1 MLTVVASAYPRM
13 YALRSSRV
21 EYKVVADFS
30 RIEKVSTAFSA
41 GLAPIWGSA
50 SFVRLWHRSR
60 QKRGKKIDG
69 CHALPAARFRVQ

>member
-30 RIEKVSTAFSA
+30 RKRFLQLSLLVWLRS
-41 GLAPIWGSA
+41 GGSA

-69 CHALPAARFRVQ
+69 CHALPARFRVQ